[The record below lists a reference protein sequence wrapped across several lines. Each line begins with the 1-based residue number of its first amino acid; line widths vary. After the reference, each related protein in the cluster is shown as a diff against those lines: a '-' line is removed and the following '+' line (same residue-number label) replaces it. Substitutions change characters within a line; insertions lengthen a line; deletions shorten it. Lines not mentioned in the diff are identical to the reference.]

1 MRKNAQIRTPGPR
14 IPRPIQN
21 VMANWSGYIFSATIT
36 FFLTPF
42 VVQHLGSTG
51 YGVWTLLTSLTG
63 YLGLLDLG
71 VRGTVTR
78 YIARFHAQADHAE
91 ASRATASALAVFA
104 VSGSLAVLIS
114 VILAAFAVDAFNMP
128 DEFKS
133 AAKTVFVVAGFTA
146 GVSLVS
152 GVFGGVIAGLQRFGL
167 LNMIENFSGGLRALA
182 IVMMLSHGYSLQ
194 ALALIHLAFSV
205 LNGLAYGIASRR
217 LYPELSLRLK
227 DSSRSHLRMIL
238 SFSTYLFI
246 LNISNLLIFYTDT
259 MIIGAFLSVSMITF
273 FAIAGTLMSQVRVIL
288 RGITTAMTP
297 LASSL
302 DAHISNVGLQST
314 HLRASRYATMV
325 IAPILVT
332 FMLRGESFINL
343 WMGDEY
349 GELSGRVLLILALA
363 LLLTTGNHVSAAI
376 MVGMGRHK
384 GMVPIAVGEA
394 LCNLLLSILLVQSLG
409 VEGVAWGTA
418 IPNIAFGI
426 LCWPWYIHRTL
437 GVSIRTYLISIWLR
451 PGTAL
456 ILFALASASIEEF
469 WPATNLVLFFSQ
481 VAMVLPL
488 ALVGYWWICFDSA
501 ERQSIRS
508 RLWHPSIELQR
519 INAE

>member
-1 MRKNAQIRTPGPR
+1 
-14 IPRPIQN
+14 
-21 VMANWSGYIFSATIT
+21 
-36 FFLTPF
+36 
-42 VVQHLGSTG
+42 
-51 YGVWTLLTSLTG
+51 
-63 YLGLLDLG
+63 
-71 VRGTVTR
+71 
-78 YIARFHAQADHAE
+78 
-91 ASRATASALAVFA
+91 
-104 VSGSLAVLIS
+104 
-114 VILAAFAVDAFNMP
+114 
-128 DEFKS
+128 
-133 AAKTVFVVAGFTA
+133 
-146 GVSLVS
+146 
-152 GVFGGVIAGLQRFGL
+152 
-167 LNMIENFSGGLRALA
+167 
-182 IVMMLSHGYSLQ
+182 
-194 ALALIHLAFSV
+194 
-205 LNGLAYGIASRR
+205 
-217 LYPELSLRLK
+217 
-227 DSSRSHLRMIL
+227 
-238 SFSTYLFI
+238 
-246 LNISNLLIFYTDT
+246 
-259 MIIGAFLSVSMITF
+259 
-273 FAIAGTLMSQVRVIL
+273 
-288 RGITTAMTP
+288 
-297 LASSL
+297 
-302 DAHISNVGLQST
+302 
-314 HLRASRYATMV
+314 
-325 IAPILVT
+325 VT